1 MKRGSIGTALA
12 LWATFVV
19 TLAVAPSPAVAFH
32 EATIHVEGG
41 AWFPTLD
48 SEVRSSRT
56 GFEGDLISDDDVG
69 IDDPDVVFQGG
80 VTFRLAK
87 RHALRIDGFAFGVDG
102 GGQTDRTFTFDG
114 RTYPVATPVTS
125 EADVAFAGL
134 DYGFDVVHTGQAA
147 LGLNIG
153 VRFVGAEASIE
164 APLVGEAK
172 GEFETAL
179 PALGLVVILHPFP
192 VPLLS
197 SLALSGRIS
206 GGTIGDGGTFID
218 AEGGVEWLPI
228 PLLAI
233 RVGYR
238 YFYAEGERDRD
249 EANVDLYGPYASLTL
264 SF

>member
-1 MKRGSIGTALA
+1 
-12 LWATFVV
+12 
-19 TLAVAPSPAVAFH
+19 
-32 EATIHVEGG
+32 
-41 AWFPTLD
+41 
-48 SEVRSSRT
+48 
-56 GFEGDLISDDDVG
+56 
-69 IDDPDVVFQGG
+69 
-80 VTFRLAK
+80 
-87 RHALRIDGFAFGVDG
+87 VDG

-238 YFYAEGERDRD
+238 YFHAEGERDRD

>member
-1 MKRGSIGTALA
+1 MRRGAIGTLLA
-12 LWATFVV
+12 SWATLIV
-19 TLAVAPSPAVAFH
+19 AVGAPSPAAAFH

-48 SEVRSSRT
+48 AEARSSRA
-56 GFEGDLISDDDVG
+56 GLEGDLISSEEIG

-87 RHALRIDGFAFGVDG
+87 RHALRIEGFAFSNEGDG
-102 GGQTDRTFTFDG
+102 LTDRTFTFDG
-114 RTYPVATPVTS
+114 RTFPVSTPVSS
-125 EADVAFAGL
+125 EVDVAFGGL
-134 DYGFDVVHTGQAA
+134 DYGFDVVHTPPAA
-147 LGLNIG
+147 LGLTIG
-153 VRFVGAEASIE
+153 VRFIGAEAKVE
-164 APLVGEAK
+164 APFVGEAK
-172 GEFETAL
+172 GEIGTAL
-179 PALGLVVILHPFP
+179 PSLGLVLILHPFP

-197 SLALSGRIS
+197 SLALSGRVS

-238 YFYAEGERDRD
+238 YFHAEGERDRD
-249 EANVDLYGPYASLTL
+249 EAKVDLYGPYASLTL

>member
-1 MKRGSIGTALA
+1 MKREATGIVLA
-12 LWATFVV
+12 LGATFVV
-19 TLAVAPSPAVAFH
+19 ALALTPSPAIAFH
-32 EATIHVEGG
+32 QSTIHIEGG

-48 SEVRSSRT
+48 AEVRSSRA
-56 GFEGDLISDDDVG
+56 GLEGDLISDDDVG

-102 GGQTDRTFTFDG
+102 GRQTDRTFTFDG

-206 GGTIGDGGTFID
+206 GGTIGDEGTFID

-238 YFYAEGERDRD
+238 YFHAEGERDRD